1 MLLMQEYLQIVWFQ
15 ITSTRN
21 YIVSLLSQKRW
32 REIWVVEYVI
42 VFWIAYLVAIYLLH
56 KVYRFFLIS
65 TLKQKANYFLACD
78 TILYEFQ
85 LAFPE
90 KNDNIEWIKEIIKKG
105 SYEESYDMFLE
116 KSLLLESENLAK
128 QLKKSHQSYINSRRR
143 KMLCWVFLTLVTLW
157 IYKIFLEN

>member
-1 MLLMQEYLQIVWFQ
+1 M
-15 ITSTRN
+15 
-21 YIVSLLSQKRW
+21 
-32 REIWVVEYVI
+32 
-42 VFWIAYLVAIYLLH
+42 AIYLLH

-143 KMLCWVFLTLVTLW
+143 KMLC
-157 IYKIFLEN
+157 